1 MKIFGVGSS
10 RRSGGKPPEVFSDAV
25 PAPAVDASPAV
36 VTSGTSL
43 PACVSDAGRRCI
55 ARFSRDSPVDLKLE
69 TPTLRTAADVP
80 AVIAAAGAGVKTLSL
95 GPWGDEEAEPGA
107 PASDPADMALQ
118 ALAEAASSWNSWPLR
133 GVSVCELKLADASP
147 LPSILR
153 ALPVD
158 IRAVRLSRI
167 GLGRSGRYA
176 DCLSALESRGFDGSI
191 QLDLSGNGLS
201 DGDVD
206 SLLPLLSDRPA
217 VSAPCDDDPMSEVA
231 GIRPPVVSRLNIGCN
246 SQITAT
252 GLTRL
257 LAPEF
262 RLQALDLSECT
273 LGPAG
278 AQLLANFLLL
288 PSSQVEELVAYRT
301 GLGSDGLRALL
312 ASGVRSPKLRS
323 LNVVANGQHS
333 SDWPAAIGDT
343 VARALAVPTALRVLT
358 LSCPEKEIVI
368 AEKLF
373 ANLPARVILVPNEQN
388 NYNRAMFLGE

>member
-10 RRSGGKPPEVFSDAV
+10 RRSGGRASEEDLGAAA
-25 PAPAVDASPAV
+25 APAVAAAPAAAASRTQP
-36 VTSGTSL
+36 
-43 PACVSDAGRRCI
+43 PPCVSDAGRRCI
-55 ARFSRDSPVDLKLE
+55 ARFSREPPVDLKLE

-80 AVIAAAGAGVKTLSL
+80 AVMAAAGTGVRTLSL
-95 GPWGDEEAEPGA
+95 GPWGDDEAEPGA
-107 PASDPADMALQ
+107 PASDAPDAVLL
-118 ALAEAASSWNSWPLR
+118 ALAEASSVWSVWPLR

-147 LPSILR
+147 LPPVLR

-167 GLGRSGRYA
+167 GLGRSGCYN
-176 DCLSALESRGFDGSI
+176 DCLASLETRGFDGSI

-206 SLLPLLSDRPA
+206 GLLPLLCDRPGA
-217 VSAPCDDDPMSEVA
+217 IASCDDADISQDSGTV
-231 GIRPPVVSRLNIGCN
+231 PPVVSRLNLGCN
-246 SQITAT
+246 SLITAS
-252 GLTRL
+252 GLGRL
-257 LAPEF
+257 LAPEPC
-262 RLQALDLSECT
+262 LQALDLSECT

-288 PSSQVEELVAYRT
+288 PGSTVEELVAYRT
-301 GLGSDGLRALL
+301 GLGSDGVRLLL
-312 ASGVRSPKLRS
+312 AAGVRASKLRS

-333 SDWPAAIGDT
+333 SDWLAAIGET
-343 VARALAVPTALRVLT
+343 VAKALAAPTSLRVLT
-358 LSCPEKEIVI
+358 VSCPEAEIKT

-373 ANLPARVILVPNEQN
+373 ADLPARVILVPNEQN